1 VIILAETRED
11 VRERIL
17 LAAEKLF
24 AERGFNGVSVQEITE
39 MAGVNKAMVY
49 YYFQS
54 KLSLYR
60 ELLKVGLQSVKDALD
75 EAIKQTTVEQR
86 LRTYLTTYYEVV
98 AARPLLARLVYRE
111 VLGYGSQC
119 DPDLPGQLSMYIKR
133 LQEIINEGQRL
144 GELKP
149 LDAMLTA
156 YSLFGMSNIFVTAHI
171 AGSKALDV
179 PVTVEHIVQLFLHGA
194 AV

>member
-60 ELLKVGLQSVKDALD
+60 ELLKVGLQSVKHALD

-119 DPDLPGQLSMYIKR
+119 DPDLPGQLSIYIKR

>member
-1 VIILAETRED
+1 MIILAETRED

-17 LAAEKLF
+17 LSAEKLF

-60 ELLKVGLQSVKDALD
+60 ELLKVGLESLKDALD
-75 EAIKQTTVEQR
+75 LAMQQTTVEQR
-86 LRTYLTTYYEVV
+86 LRTFLTNYYEAV
-98 AARPLLARLVYRE
+98 AARPQLARLVYRE
-111 VLGYGSQC
+111 VLGYGLQC
-119 DPDLPGQLSMYIKR
+119 EPDLPGQLGTHIKR
-133 LQEIINEGQRL
+133 LQEIIGEGQRL

-171 AGSKALDV
+171 AGSKSLDV
-179 PVTVEHIVQLFLHGA
+179 PVTVDHIVQLFLHGA